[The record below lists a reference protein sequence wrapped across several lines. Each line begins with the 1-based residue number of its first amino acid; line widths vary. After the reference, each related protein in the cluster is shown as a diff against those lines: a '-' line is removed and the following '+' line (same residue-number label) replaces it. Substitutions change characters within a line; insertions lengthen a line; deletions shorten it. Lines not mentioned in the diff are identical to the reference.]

1 MSDTKQETVR
11 ERSENVKYA
20 ILQENNGE
28 ENESWLYFLK
38 YNGNEDELKFLKSQ
52 LDSIDWYFLDDMSVF
67 DLDLEHLVS
76 ETTARE
82 MSRVELNTYT
92 MHRKFDGK
100 LKKIDFDFSKSTSN
114 NKKLKRV
121 FRKLAFGNIDQYIDQ
136 EDRDPDDIVV
146 SGQSSSSSDEDE
158 EEDNDNSD
166 SSSSTSEDNE
176 TRTATEA
183 ETKPRKR
190 GSVPKNIEIPRYAKA
205 KKKHR

>member
-1 MSDTKQETVR
+1 MSETKKETEVNSK
-11 ERSENVKYA
+11 SEMKYA

-28 ENESWLYFLK
+28 ENESWLYFLR
-38 YNGNEDELKFLKSQ
+38 YNGNEDELKFLKQQ

-67 DLDLEHLVS
+67 DLDLDHLVS

-100 LKKIDFDFSKSTSN
+100 LKKIDLDFTKSTSN

-121 FRKLAFGNIDQYIDQ
+121 YRKLAFGNIDQYIDQ

-146 SGQSSSSSDEDE
+146 SGESSSSSSSDNDDE
-158 EEDNDNSD
+158 HNSD
-166 SSSSTSEDNE
+166 SSSSSSSSNNNE
-176 TRTATEA
+176 TATEA